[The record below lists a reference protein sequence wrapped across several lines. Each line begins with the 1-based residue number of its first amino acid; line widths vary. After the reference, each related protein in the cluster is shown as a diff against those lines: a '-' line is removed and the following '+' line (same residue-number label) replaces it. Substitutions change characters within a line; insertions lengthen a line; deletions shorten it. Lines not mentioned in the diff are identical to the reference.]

1 MVGTTKRCLRKVVG
15 RFQVSEEG
23 LNTILV
29 AIEAAIK
36 PIVQAEDESGALTPA
51 HFLVGERLVTVVTEQ
66 WFLESR
72 KQQLDFELL
81 IKLIFG
87 FKVIIL
93 QSFKWQGIVWKCYC
107 VLGGFLFLHT
117 QLTQ

>member
-1 MVGTTKRCLRKVVG
+1 MVGTTKRCLRKVLG

-51 HFLVGERLVTVVTEQ
+51 HFLTGERLTAIPTGPEPETNGSLKKEFMMRQKLADDIWRRWQKVYLTTLRI
-66 WFLESR
+66 FLDVR
-72 KQQLDFELL
+72 
-81 IKLIFG
+81 
-87 FKVIIL
+87 
-93 QSFKWQGIVWKCYC
+93 
-107 VLGGFLFLHT
+107 
-117 QLTQ
+117 